1 MMLSHRRYRFALAAL
16 IACAAPLGA
25 HAQQT
30 PITGQMGAPASPPAA
45 TQPSAETPAA
55 AAQPAPNADAAPA
68 DTEVGDVTRQLLVMQ
83 RQGTHAG
90 KALPIPGQEASA
102 SYLRYLKSFEHPI
115 PEFYEGAVSKNIGAG
130 GNTSG
135 TSGSP

>member
-1 MMLSHRRYRFALAAL
+1 MMPSTLRFPRLALAAL
-16 IACAAPLGA
+16 IACATSLGVN
-25 HAQQT
+25 AQQT
-30 PITGQMGAPASPPAA
+30 PITGQMGAPTSAPSA
-45 TQPSAETPAA
+45 TQAPADA
-55 AAQPAPNADAAPA
+55 PTSAAQPMPSADAHA
-68 DTEVGDVTRQLLVMQ
+68 DSEVGDVTRQLVSMQ

-115 PEFYEGAVSKNIGAG
+115 PEFYEGAVSKNVGG
-130 GNTSG
+130 SGNTSG

>member
-1 MMLSHRRYRFALAAL
+1 MMLSHRCHRFALAAL

-30 PITGQMGAPASPPAA
+30 PITGQMGAPAA
-45 TQPSAETPAA
+45 TQPSAETPAT
-55 AAQPAPNADAAPA
+55 AAQPVPNLDAAPA

-102 SYLRYLKSFEHPI
+102 SYQRYLKSFEHPI